1 MSLKHCKAK
10 VGVGRKNCSHGSSVS
25 LSADPRRAPR
35 PDPRAGPRPDPR
47 PKISGPHGPD
57 IFGLGSGLG
66 PALGSGLGARL
77 GSAPRLTL
85 LPRLQFFLPTP
96 PFALQCIP
104 LPPHRLCG
112 DRVISGQGY

>member
-1 MSLKHCKAK
+1 MSA
-10 VGVGRKNCSHGSSVS
+10 SVRI
-25 LSADPRRAPR
+25 L
-35 PDPRAGPRPDPR
+35 GGLLGW
-47 PKISGPHGPD
+47 ILGQV
-57 IFGLGSGLG
+57 LGSGLG

-104 LPPHRLCG
+104 DYIREYSSVALLEVSPFPE
-112 DRVISGQGY
+112 II

>member
-25 LSADPRRAPR
+25 LGADPRRAPR

-47 PKISGPHGPD
+47 PKISGPNGPE

-104 LPPHRLCG
+104 GSEQARKHPSVGRE
-112 DRVISGQGY
+112 ITE

>member
-1 MSLKHCKAK
+1 MVLLK
-10 VGVGRKNCSHGSSVS
+10 VM
-25 LSADPRRAPR
+25 LSKQVLPKPVLPHVEKLNSTNESETLQGKGWSRA
-35 PDPRAGPRPDPR
+35 
-47 PKISGPHGPD
+47 KISGPNGPE

-85 LPRLQFFLPTP
+85 LPWLQFFLPTP

-104 LPPHRLCG
+104 H
-112 DRVISGQGY
+112 